1 MTFNNVLPLHIHA
14 VAAIIGLTLLISAI
28 LAVRVAYRRGEYSAQ
43 PTLTQL
49 RTDYAYALEQQD
61 ERHREQLEEQR
72 VDYQRQFRQL
82 NNLLQETRSTA
93 TAAQAEYG
101 RLHDELAAKLQATQ
115 AAALSPTEI
124 QLLEDMTAK
133 LRLAS
138 PVLHAHQQ
146 FADARMTKEL
156 AGRGEVLLS
165 RLRPLIATEEDAA

>member
-1 MTFNNVLPLHIHA
+1 MYVPASLIITTFI
-14 VAAIIGLTLLISAI
+14 VATLSGVALIAW
-28 LAVRVAYRRGEYSAQ
+28 AHRRGRAHAQ
-43 PTLTQL
+43 PMLDRL

-61 ERHREQLEEQR
+61 ERHREQLDEQR

-115 AAALSPTEI
+115 AAALSATEI

>member
-1 MTFNNVLPLHIHA
+1 TPIPAVGNRRHAMTFYHIVVA
-14 VAAIIGLTLLISAI
+14 AVGFFILLVAAILLG
-28 LAVRVAYRRGEYSAQ
+28 REAYRRGRAHAQ
-43 PTLTQL
+43 PMLDQL

-61 ERHREQLEEQR
+61 ERHREPLEEQR
-72 VDYQRQFRQL
+72 ADYQRQFRQL

-124 QLLEDMTAK
+124 QLLEDMTTK

-146 FADARMTKEL
+146 FADARKIKEL
-156 AGRGEVLLS
+156 A
-165 RLRPLIATEEDAA
+165 

>member
-1 MTFNNVLPLHIHA
+1 ALWCFILL
-14 VAAIIGLTLLISAI
+14 VAAVLLG
-28 LAVRVAYRRGEYSAQ
+28 REAYRRGRGHAQ
-43 PTLTQL
+43 PVPVQL
-49 RTDYAYALEQQD
+49 RSDYAYALEQQD

-72 VDYQRQFRQL
+72 AEYQRHFRQH
-82 NNLLQETRSTA
+82 NNRLHETRSTA
-93 TAAQAEYG
+93 PAAHAEYC

-146 FADARMTKEL
+146 FADASMTKEL

>member
-1 MTFNNVLPLHIHA
+1 MTFYHIVVA
-14 VAAIIGLTLLISAI
+14 ALGCFILLVAAILLG
-28 LAVRVAYRRGEYSAQ
+28 REAYRRGQANAQ
-43 PTLTQL
+43 PMLDQL

-61 ERHREQLEEQR
+61 EHHRELLEEQR
-72 VDYQRQFRQL
+72 ADYQRQFRQL

-93 TAAQAEYG
+93 TATQAEYG
-101 RLHDELAAKLQATQ
+101 RLHDELAAKLQAAQ
-115 AAALSPTEI
+115 AAALSATEI

-146 FADARMTKEL
+146 FAAARKAKEL
-156 AGRGEVLLS
+156 SGRGEVLLS

>member
-1 MTFNNVLPLHIHA
+1 MYVPASLIITTFI
-14 VAAIIGLTLLISAI
+14 VATLSGVALIAW
-28 LAVRVAYRRGEYSAQ
+28 AHRRGLGQAQ
-43 PTLTQL
+43 PMLDQL
-49 RTDYAYALEQQD
+49 RADYAYALEQQD
-61 ERHREQLEEQR
+61 ERHRELLEDQR
-72 VDYQRQFRQL
+72 ADYQRQFRQL

-115 AAALSPTEI
+115 AAALSATEI

-146 FADARMTKEL
+146 FADARKTKEL

>member
-1 MTFNNVLPLHIHA
+1 MTFYHIVVA
-14 VAAIIGLTLLISAI
+14 ALGCFILLVAAILLG
-28 LAVRVAYRRGEYSAQ
+28 REAYRRGQGQAQ
-43 PTLTQL
+43 PMLDQL
-49 RTDYAYALEQQD
+49 RADYAYALEQQD

-72 VDYQRQFRQL
+72 ADYQRQFRQL

-115 AAALSPTEI
+115 AAALSATEI

-138 PVLHAHQQ
+138 PVLHAQQQ

-165 RLRPLIATEEDAA
+165 RLRPLIATGEDAA

>member
-1 MTFNNVLPLHIHA
+1 MTFYRIVAAALGCFILL
-14 VAAIIGLTLLISAI
+14 VAAILLG
-28 LAVRVAYRRGEYSAQ
+28 REAYRRGRAHAQ
-43 PTLTQL
+43 PMLDQL

-146 FADARMTKEL
+146 FADARKTKEL